1 MIVIMMLLFDSR
13 PVFVVMVLRLL
24 LIVKVNLL
32 LWSVMALEVRRDLG
46 VARITTHLLVA
57 LVVLKPK
64 MVIGLIVILNLRA
77 SVLVALAIRILEVV
91 LLTSSLSI
99 GRPASA
105 ESIRGV
111 FLLGIAASVVLV
123 LPTLIVLV
131 IILAFLI
138 VECVAMLSVDIG

>member
-64 MVIGLIVILNLRA
+64 MVIRLIVILNLGA
-77 SVLVALAIRILEVV
+77 SILVALAIRILEVV

-105 ESIRGV
+105 ESIRVV
-111 FLLGIAASVVLV
+111 FLLGIAASIMLV
-123 LPTLIVLV
+123 LPALVILV

>member
-1 MIVIMMLLFDSR
+1 MMLLFDSR

-64 MVIGLIVILNLRA
+64 MVIRLIVILNLGA
-77 SVLVALAIRILEVV
+77 SILVALAIRILEVV

-105 ESIRGV
+105 ESIRVV
-111 FLLGIAASVVLV
+111 FLLGIAASIMLV
-123 LPTLIVLV
+123 LPALVILV